1 MTKLHTNKEK
11 SQIEKE
17 YDSLSNTLNEMTN
30 KAKQAITS
38 EVKTNMIPRYEPL
51 SFVKDSS
58 DKWVESIFQILKFIF
73 EANMKSE
80 IKLKLRIIKK

>member
-1 MTKLHTNKEK
+1 
-11 SQIEKE
+11 
-17 YDSLSNTLNEMTN
+17 MTN

-58 DKWVESIFQILKFIF
+58 DK
-73 EANMKSE
+73 
-80 IKLKLRIIKK
+80 